1 MSAGAHLPIEATAIE
16 ARGILA
22 TPAHQRISIPSARDL
37 PTLRIGAEAW
47 SLPPTMVPMSG
58 IYHTVFHQQH
68 AVAMIAAVLQR
79 TLIERVAALQE
90 SLTGL
95 SFIEGAHA
103 ESARGQ
109 ETYTEKEEEDKGET
123 NSFHSLSERTG

>member
-1 MSAGAHLPIEATAIE
+1 
-16 ARGILA
+16 
-22 TPAHQRISIPSARDL
+22 
-37 PTLRIGAEAW
+37 
-47 SLPPTMVPMSG
+47 
-58 IYHTVFHQQH
+58 
-68 AVAMIAAVLQR
+68 MIAAVLQR

-95 SFIEGAHA
+95 SFIEGTHA

-109 ETYTEKEEEDKGET
+109 ETHTEKEEEDKGET